1 MAQVLYPPYHFS
13 TSPPPSSRGLLF
25 KPILCQPD
33 KAQGRFTFQGAV
45 YFGGGL
51 SLHGSLGV
59 VCQIDTPG
67 IYEVTVPFLATG
79 RVDIFALGVPLAVRQ
94 GIRLPLS
101 VAASEVFLIG
111 MVEDTNG
118 RTVGSSTLPLVRQS
132 SGGSTPSLFP
142 DTLFFSSSS
151 YSLSIPNCLFQS
163 RGLAYIYVD
172 IQVRLRAAGM
182 AFSRIDFA
190 SSGGNG
196 IDVPF
201 IKVAPTP

>member
-1 MAQVLYPPYHFS
+1 MAQVFYPPYHFS
-13 TSPPPSSRGLLF
+13 TSSLPSSRGLLF

-33 KAQGRFTFQGAV
+33 KAQGRFTLQGAV

-51 SLHGSLGV
+51 SLQGSLGV

-79 RVDIFALGVPLAVRQ
+79 RIDIFALRVPLAVRQ
-94 GIRLPLS
+94 GVRLPLS
-101 VAASEVFLIG
+101 FAASEVFLVGI
-111 MVEDTNG
+111 VEDTNG
-118 RTVGSSTLPLVRQS
+118 RTVGSSPLSLVPQS
-132 SGGSTPSLFP
+132 SGGSTASFFP
-142 DTLFFSSSS
+142 DTLLFSSSS

-172 IQVRLRAAGM
+172 LQVRLRAAGM

-196 IDVPF
+196 IGVPF